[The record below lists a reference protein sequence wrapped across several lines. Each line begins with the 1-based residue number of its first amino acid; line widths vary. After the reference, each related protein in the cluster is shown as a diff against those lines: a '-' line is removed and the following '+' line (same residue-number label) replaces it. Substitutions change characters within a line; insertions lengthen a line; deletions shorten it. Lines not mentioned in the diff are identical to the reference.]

1 MSDLDRVPPPGPD
14 PAPGDPPGD
23 PPEREPEEPDS
34 TGTLFIMMVFLM
46 AMAALWLI
54 MYFLLL
60 DR

>member
-1 MSDLDRVPPPGPD
+1 MSEIDRDPPPGPD
-14 PAPGDPPGD
+14 PAPGDPLEG
-23 PPEREPEEPDS
+23 EPEEPDS